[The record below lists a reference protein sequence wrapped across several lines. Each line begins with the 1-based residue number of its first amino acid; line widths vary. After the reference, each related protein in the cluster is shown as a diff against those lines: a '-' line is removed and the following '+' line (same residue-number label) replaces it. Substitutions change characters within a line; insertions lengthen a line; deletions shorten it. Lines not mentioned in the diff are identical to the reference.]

1 MLALIQRISSE
12 FAISVVVT
20 SHLLGEL
27 ERISD
32 HIVVIESGVLQRST
46 STAAATQLSGVLL
59 VEVTDGGP
67 ELVARLRA
75 VGALVAD
82 AGGAD
87 IFTVELTDE
96 SVLDTVRDG
105 ATDLGVGLVR
115 MQRRRHHLTE
125 IFRPDQEGAHVRR

>member
-1 MLALIQRISSE
+1 M
-12 FAISVVVT
+12 
-20 SHLLGEL
+20 
-27 ERISD
+27 
-32 HIVVIESGVLQRST
+32 IESGALQRST